1 MKGLH
6 TLLLAGKEP
15 LLYTMVQLLSL
26 QLQGA
31 VAYLARDPATRAF
44 RVDAVHLGLALHAA
58 KLLDA
63 GGNAGEHRDCC
74 SSTPTRIYPLIS
86 ADSNLGRQAHSIVRV
101 DSMMRSVRLHTGVS

>member
-1 MKGLH
+1 MPH
-6 TLLLAGKEP
+6 ALLPAGKEP

-63 GGNAGEHRDCC
+63 GGHPGEHLACC
-74 SSTPTRIYPLIS
+74 CKTLT
-86 ADSNLGRQAHSIVRV
+86 
-101 DSMMRSVRLHTGVS
+101 

>member
-1 MKGLH
+1 MGLH
-6 TLLLAGKEP
+6 QSGTHLSHTPAHPLHGRFCVWYAAELKNIARRATAGKEP

-63 GGNAGEHRDCC
+63 GGQSGKQCRTLVA
-74 SSTPTRIYPLIS
+74 
-86 ADSNLGRQAHSIVRV
+86 V
-101 DSMMRSVRLHTGVS
+101 

>member
-1 MKGLH
+1 MHLSLE
-6 TLLLAGKEP
+6 TLLHVSLMSIHASALKTSTSLHLSVDLAAFCCKVSHVLPPAGKEP

-58 KLLDA
+58 QLLDA
-63 GGNAGEHRDCC
+63 GG
-74 SSTPTRIYPLIS
+74 
-86 ADSNLGRQAHSIVRV
+86 
-101 DSMMRSVRLHTGVS
+101 HTGTPYGFF